1 MAKRKRRQKTRIPP
15 LKVPGSTQPVRGPGP
30 LGDQLARIP
39 NTSNPTDS
47 CTQRLSNL
55 AMELTLAG
63 GQVLRE
69 SFDFDENQ
77 VNEWLDKTI
86 VRAKQNRNG

>member
-15 LKVPGSTQPVRGPGP
+15 LTISS
-30 LGDQLARIP
+30 
-39 NTSNPTDS
+39 TSNPTDP
-47 CTQRLSNL
+47 CAQRLSNL
-55 AMELTLAG
+55 AIELGLVG

-69 SFDFDENQ
+69 EFDFDENQ

-86 VRAKQNRNG
+86 VRAKQNRGE